1 MLHPKVTAYMQN
13 LEIFRY
19 NLACTCSCLE
29 ITLFWVLP
37 FGKEKIGFLYNFS
50 SARQNELKIKR
61 LILSRRSA
69 SSESSPFSKAILKV
83 EFRELYSPPHN
94 LCPEDMFCGQNLL
107 FCGQNYVTS
116 ITDRFCPRS
125 GGKLFSGGSERHK
138 E

>member
-1 MLHPKVTAYMQN
+1 MYMVMLGNYT
-13 LEIFRY
+13 LLD
-19 NLACTCSCLE
+19 LA
-29 ITLFWVLP
+29 IWQ
-37 FGKEKIGFLYNFS
+37 GKKCVLYNFS

-69 SSESSPFSKAILKV
+69 SSESSPFFKANSKV
-83 EFRELYSPPHN
+83 EFRELHFTPPPQN
-94 LCPEDMFCGQNLL
+94 LCPEDMFCEQNLL

>member
-1 MLHPKVTAYMQN
+1 MYMVMLGNYT
-13 LEIFRY
+13 LLD
-19 NLACTCSCLE
+19 LAIWQRKKCL
-29 ITLFWVLP
+29 
-37 FGKEKIGFLYNFS
+37 LYNFS
-50 SARQNELKIKR
+50 SAQQNELKLAR

-69 SSESSPFSKAILKV
+69 SSESSPFLKSILKV
-83 EFRELYSPPHN
+83 EFRELYFTPPHN